1 MVTANKTEQY
11 IMIAMPIGLIALIK
25 MMSPEFA
32 ANFVS
37 ASGIIATTI
46 AIAIFIV
53 AYFVGR
59 EVLSIK
65 KV

>member
-1 MVTANKTEQY
+1 
-11 IMIAMPIGLIALIK
+11 MIAMPIGLIALIK